1 MPDADPRGDSLNV
14 TTSSLLILESEI
26 LQCIF
31 LYLES
36 SYLIYLD
43 MSIVC
48 SKLTGQECISLVT
61 VATNNLITSG
71 GLQWLLSRDVAQ
83 LSREV

>member
-1 MPDADPRGDSLNV
+1 MIAPDTGVENSVNFYC
-14 TTSSLLILESEI
+14 LLG
-26 LQCIF
+26 IF
-31 LYLES
+31 LVDIS
-36 SYLIYLD
+36 RH
-43 MSIVC
+43 VH

-71 GLQWLLSRDVAQ
+71 GLQSRDVAQ

>member
-1 MPDADPRGDSLNV
+1 M
-14 TTSSLLILESEI
+14 
-26 LQCIF
+26 C
-31 LYLES
+31 
-36 SYLIYLD
+36 
-43 MSIVC
+43 IVC

-71 GLQWLLSRDVAQ
+71 GLQQCRDTSRDVAQ